1 MKNELDINQ
10 TLGILGLKPAS
21 KRVLIALSEENTM
34 GASDIASKLNMPK
47 SSVYDSLNELIEKSL
62 VTEYSEDRGK
72 TFAISDK
79 EQIIRIHKQKIEEL
93 QNAQTELVTFIQKHN
108 KKSQT
113 ARPRIKFYS
122 GVEGIKQAF
131 RDMPWVKEYK
141 EAYLMW
147 PTTDMIDSL
156 GVDFLYE
163 HRKPGIELGVKV
175 NVIEPE
181 RDRPLREKEGHEWLR
196 QDPAN
201 KLNKKRYAPK
211 GADWHMSYWI
221 YGDKCLFASGGVE
234 KIAFVVHSKEFADMQ
249 QLLWEQM
256 WKICKE

>member
-1 MKNELDINQ
+1 MKKEININQ

-21 KRVLIALSEENTM
+21 KRVLIALSEESTM

-72 TFAISDK
+72 TFAISDN
-79 EQIIRIHKQKIEEL
+79 EQIVRIHKQKIEEL
-93 QNAQTELVTFIQKHN
+93 QNAQAELVDFIARHN

-131 RDMPWVKEYK
+131 RDMSWNSEYK

-147 PTTDMIDSL
+147 PTSDMIEML
-156 GVDFLYE
+156 GVEFLFD
-163 HRKPGIELGVKV
+163 HRKPGIELDVRV

-181 RDRPLREKEGHEWLR
+181 RDRPLREKEGHEWLK

-211 GADWHMSYWI
+211 GTDWHMSYWI
-221 YGDKCLFASGGVE
+221 YGDKCLFASGSEE
-234 KIAFVVHSKEFADMQ
+234 KIAFVVHSMEFANLQ
-249 QLLWEQM
+249 QLLWERM
-256 WKICKE
+256 WEVCKE